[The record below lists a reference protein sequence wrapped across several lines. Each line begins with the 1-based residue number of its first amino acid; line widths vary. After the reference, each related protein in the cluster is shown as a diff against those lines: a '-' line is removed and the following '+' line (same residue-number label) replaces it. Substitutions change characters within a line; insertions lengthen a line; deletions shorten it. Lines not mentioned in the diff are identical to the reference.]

1 MNAAT
6 PLSVEQAAERLGI
19 DDSTL
24 YRWIKDDRSPV
35 PAIRMGKRIVFAAGQ
50 VDFFVTWGRLPE
62 SPAEL
67 AEHMRELHGT
77 PAVSA

>member
-6 PLSVEQAAERLGI
+6 PLSVDEAAQRLGI

-24 YRWIKDDRSPV
+24 YRWVQRGSSPIPPV
-35 PAIRMGKRIVFAAGQ
+35 RMGTRIVFAAGQ

-67 AEHMRELHGT
+67 AEHMREMHGT
-77 PAVSA
+77 AAPT